1 MPLASSRI
9 LLLLVP
15 SVLLTAFA
23 TAGAG
28 AVLRAPSP
36 WLSVLLV
43 ALLAVGYARMTLTA
57 FSSLLGVLPRRPDAI
72 PGSAPTSRERPRT
85 ALLVPVYNE
94 PSSAIAAAVRIMA
107 EALDPSDGV
116 TVFVL
121 SDTQQPALVATEAM
135 MFPAYAV
142 SRSGVAVH
150 YRRRTANIGRKA
162 GNIGEFC
169 RNAGRD
175 YDFAVVLD
183 ADSLMTASAIR
194 DMIAALRDDPKAGLI
209 QSVSY
214 LIGGQTLFA
223 RMQQFGARLNTP
235 LSVAGQHL
243 WQGRRGTFWGH
254 NAILRLVPFTRHA
267 ELPLLPGR
275 APMGGE
281 ILCHDTIEAA
291 LLLRAGWEVRLA
303 PEITGSYETT
313 PSNLVDHLSR
323 ERRWC
328 QGNLQHLRLI
338 GAARLRPESRMHIG
352 IGILHYLSSPV
363 SLLLSALLLADSFV
377 APTTLHRVPPAHLA
391 QFLVWLTVI
400 LLFGPRLVSLS
411 RALLLPGA
419 ARGFGGR
426 FRLVASALVEQ
437 VATMLLSPIMM
448 VSATGFVLS
457 TLAGRVVVWNAAARG
472 DRAVG
477 WAEAWQRLRWHTCI
491 GVGLLATLGFVRPSA
506 LPWALPF
513 LLGLVLAV
521 PAAIVSGSVRLGGL
535 ARRLGLF
542 LTEDELMPTD
552 ELAALTAATAAD
564 AASAGSP
571 AHWWPHPASCPAQA
585 MPDAAATSAAE

>member
-1 MPLASSRI
+1 MPPASSR
-9 LLLLVP
+9 LLLLIVP
-15 SVLLTAFA
+15 ALLLTTFG
-23 TAGAG
+23 TVGSLL
-28 AVLRAPSP
+28 VLRAPST
-36 WLSVLLV
+36 WLAVPLAV
-43 ALLAVGYARMTLTA
+43 LLAVGYGRMTLTA
-57 FSSLLGVLPRRPDAI
+57 FSALLGIVPRRRPAAGAAPVPPD
-72 PGSAPTSRERPRT
+72 SQRT
-85 ALLVPVYNE
+85 ALLVPIYNE
-94 PSSAIAAAVRIMA
+94 PPGLIAAAVRIMA
-107 EALDPSDGV
+107 EALDASDGV

-121 SDTQQPALVATEAM
+121 SDTQDAALAAAEAAA
-135 MFPAYAV
+135 FPVEAA
-142 SRSGVAVH
+142 SRSGVVVH
-150 YRRRTANIGRKA
+150 YRRRTPNTGRKA

-175 YDFAVVLD
+175 YDLAIVLD
-183 ADSLMTASAIR
+183 ADSLMTAPAIR
-194 DMIAALRDDPKAGLI
+194 AMIAAMRDDPAAGLI

-243 WQGRRGTFWGH
+243 WQGRRGTYWGH
-254 NAILRLVPFTRHA
+254 NAIMRLAPFTQHA
-267 ELPLLPGR
+267 ELPVLPGR

-291 LLLRAGWEVRLA
+291 LLLRAGWAVRLA

-313 PSNLVDHLSR
+313 PSNLVDHLAR

-338 GAARLRPESRMHIG
+338 GAARLRPESRLHIG

-377 APTTLHRVPPAHLA
+377 AAPDAVHAAVPAHLV
-391 QFLVWLTVI
+391 QSLVWLTVL
-400 LLFGPRLVSLS
+400 LLFGPRIASLL

-426 FRLVASALVEQ
+426 LRLLASALVEQ

-448 VSATGFVLS
+448 VSASGFVLS
-457 TLAGRVVVWNAAARG
+457 TLAGRVVVWDAPARG

-477 WAEAWQRLRWHTCI
+477 WHEAWRRLRWHTGI
-491 GVGLLATLGFVRPSA
+491 GVGILAGLALARPSA

-513 LLGLVLAV
+513 LLGLILAV
-521 PAAIVSGSVRLGGL
+521 PAALCSGSVRLGRL

-542 LTEDELMPTD
+542 LTEDELTPTG
-552 ELAALTAATAAD
+552 ELAALSAAADTDAAPVKLPASWRPLPYPVRVSPDATAA
-564 AASAGSP
+564 
-571 AHWWPHPASCPAQA
+571 
-585 MPDAAATSAAE
+585 E

>member
-1 MPLASSRI
+1 MPPASSRI

-15 SVLLTAFA
+15 SIVLTALG
-23 TAGAG
+23 TAGTE

-57 FSSLLGVLPRRPDAI
+57 FSSLLGIVPRRREATPR
-72 PGSAPTSRERPRT
+72 PAPASRERPRT

-94 PSSAIAAAVRIMA
+94 PPAAIAAAVRIMA
-107 EALDPSDGV
+107 EALDPSDDV

-121 SDTQQPALVATEAM
+121 SDTQQPALVAAEAM
-135 MFPAYAV
+135 TFPACAV

-183 ADSLMTASAIR
+183 ADSLMTAGAIR
-194 DMIAALRDDPKAGLI
+194 DMIAALRNDPKAGLI

-254 NAILRLVPFTRHA
+254 NAILRLLPFTRHA

-303 PEITGSYETT
+303 PEIAGSYETT

-338 GAARLRPESRMHIG
+338 GAARLRPESRLHIG

-363 SLLLSALLLADSFV
+363 SLLLTALLLADSFA
-377 APTTLHRVPPAHLA
+377 APALVQRAPPAHLV
-391 QFLVWLTVI
+391 QSVVWLTVF
-400 LLFGPRLVSLS
+400 LLFGPRIVSLL
-411 RALLLPGA
+411 RALALPGA

-426 FRLVASALVEQ
+426 LRLVASAVVEQ

-457 TLAGRVVVWNAAARG
+457 TLAGRVVVWDAAARG

-477 WAEAWQRLRWHTCI
+477 WGEAWRRLRWHTCI
-491 GVGLLATLGFVRPSA
+491 GIGLLATLGFARPSS

-542 LTEDELMPTD
+542 LTEDELMPTA
-552 ELAALTAATAAD
+552 ELAALSAATAAD
-564 AASAGSP
+564 AAPAGSP
-571 AHWWPHPASCPAQA
+571 APWWPHPVSYPAQA

>member
-15 SVLLTAFA
+15 SVLLTALG
-23 TAGAG
+23 TAGAE
-28 AVLRAPSP
+28 AVLRVPSP

-57 FSSLLGVLPRRPDAI
+57 FSSLLGIVPRRPETI
-72 PGSAPTSRERPRT
+72 PGPSPTSRERPRT

-94 PSSAIAAAVRIMA
+94 PPAAIAAAVRIMA
-107 EALDPSDGV
+107 EALDPADDV
-116 TVFVL
+116 IVFVL
-121 SDTQQPALVATEAM
+121 SDTQQPALVAAEAM
-135 MFPAYAV
+135 AFPAYAV
-142 SRSGVAVH
+142 SRSGIAVH

-194 DMIAALRDDPKAGLI
+194 GMIAALRDDPKAGLI

-243 WQGRRGTFWGH
+243 WQGRRGTYWGH
-254 NAILRLVPFTRHA
+254 NAILRLAPFTRHA

-338 GAARLRPESRMHIG
+338 GAARLRPESRLHIG

-363 SLLLSALLLADSFV
+363 SLLLTALLLADSFA
-377 APTTLHRVPPAHLA
+377 APAMVHRAPPAHLV
-391 QFLVWLTVI
+391 QSLVWLTVL
-400 LLFGPRLVSLS
+400 LLFGPRLVSLA
-411 RALLLPGA
+411 RALVLPGF

-426 FRLVASALVEQ
+426 LRLVTSALVEQ

-477 WAEAWQRLRWHTCI
+477 WGEAWRRLRWHTCI
-491 GVGLLATLGFVRPSA
+491 GVGLLATLGLVRPSS

-535 ARRLGLF
+535 TRRLGLF
-542 LTEDELMPTD
+542 LTEDELMPTA
-552 ELAALTAATAAD
+552 ELAALSAATAAD
-564 AASAGSP
+564 AAPAGSP
-571 AHWWPHPASCPAQA
+571 APWRPHPVSYPAQA
-585 MPDAAATSAAE
+585 MSDAAATLAAE